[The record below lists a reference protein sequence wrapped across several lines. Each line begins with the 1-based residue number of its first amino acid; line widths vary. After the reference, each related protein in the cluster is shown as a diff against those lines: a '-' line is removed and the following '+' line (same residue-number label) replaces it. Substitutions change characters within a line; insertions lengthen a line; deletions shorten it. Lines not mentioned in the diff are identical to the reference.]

1 MGYGDFKLLAALGA
15 WFGLSA
21 LPTIVL
27 LSSLVGAV
35 IGIAL
40 IVTGRQRRET
50 PMPFGP
56 FLAGA
61 GLIHLFYP
69 DVLIGWIAES
79 CEMRT
84 ERYVVGIT
92 GGIGSGKSA
101 VTDHLETKGITVVD
115 ADKVARVVVEPGTSG
130 LAAIAEHFGSDILL
144 PDGSLDRAA
153 LRKVVFDN
161 ADERK
166 VLEGITHPRIREE
179 IARQLS
185 EASSPYVVLASP
197 LLLESGQNSFAN
209 YVVVVDVPE
218 SVQLSR
224 TMARD
229 DNSEQLV
236 KSIMAAQLDR
246 ETRLSRADTSISND
260 GSLDELYTRVDD
272 LHDDLLARAGA

>member
-1 MGYGDFKLLAALGA
+1 
-15 WFGLSA
+15 
-21 LPTIVL
+21 
-27 LSSLVGAV
+27 
-35 IGIAL
+35 
-40 IVTGRQRRET
+40 
-50 PMPFGP
+50 
-56 FLAGA
+56 
-61 GLIHLFYP
+61 
-69 DVLIGWIAES
+69 
-79 CEMRT
+79 MRA

-101 VTDHLETKGITVVD
+101 VTDYLETKGITVVD

-144 PDGSLDRAA
+144 PDGRLDRAA

-185 EASSPYVVLASP
+185 EATSPYVVLASP